1 MLKPV
6 FKIQIGPETFEP
18 AATSEIISVH
28 VCLDMDTPADS
39 FEIEF
44 GVSNKS
50 SKIKEEDDASIQLG
64 YEGHLVD
71 VFKGAVDSVEPGI
84 SGIRVTG
91 LNFMSKLLELRV
103 NQVYENQTAGG
114 LVSDLTNK
122 ASVRTEEISDGINFP
137 MYVVDD
143 SKNAYDHIRDL
154 AEKCGFDVYMSSENT
169 LVFNKYERTEP
180 HVLEYGKDI
189 IQADLNEEKPLVAGV
204 VVQGESPSSFKGAD
218 TSHWLTKR
226 QVEGVAGSGAR
237 LLIQDPTVRDKDTAE
252 KVATAWLD
260 ALTRTLSGIV
270 KAIGKAEVKLG
281 DTIEL
286 KGMRNSKMNGEFQV
300 RSVEHFLSKTE
311 GFTTLIGWRK

>member
-1 MLKPV
+1 MLKPAY
-6 FKIQIGPETFEP
+6 KIQIGPETFEP

-28 VCLDMDTPADS
+28 VSLDMDTPADS

-44 GVSNKS
+44 GVSNRS
-50 SKIKEEDDASIQLG
+50 SRIHEGDDASIQLG

-71 VFKGAVDSVEPGI
+71 VFKGAVDNVEPGI

-91 LNFMSKLLELRV
+91 LNFVSKLLEQRV

-114 LVSDLTNK
+114 IVSDLANK
-122 ASVRTEEISDGINFP
+122 AGVRTEEVSDGISFP

-154 AEKCGFDVYMSSENT
+154 AEKCGFDVYITSENK
-169 LVFNKYERTEP
+169 LVFNKYERGEP

-189 IQADLNEEKPLVAGV
+189 VQADLAEEKPLVAGV

-226 QVEGVAGSGAR
+226 QVEGVSGSGAR

-252 KVATAWLD
+252 KVAKAKLE
-260 ALTRTLSGIV
+260 ALMRSLSGTAKIV
-270 KAIGKAEVKLG
+270 GKAEVKLG

>member
-6 FKIQIGPETFEP
+6 YKIQIGRETFEP
-18 AATSEIISVH
+18 GASSEVISVR
-28 VCLDMDTPADS
+28 VCLGMDTPADS
-39 FEIEF
+39 FEIVF
-44 GVSNKS
+44 GASNKS
-50 SKIKEEDDASIQLG
+50 SKIREGDDASIQLG
-64 YEGHLVD
+64 YENRLVD

-91 LNFMSKLLELRV
+91 LNFVSKLLELRV

-114 LVSDLTNK
+114 IVSDLANK
-122 ASVRTEEISDGINFP
+122 AGIRTEEILDGISFP

-143 SKNAYDHIRDL
+143 GKNAYDHIRDL
-154 AEKCGFDVYMSSENT
+154 AEKCGFDVYMSSENK
-169 LVFNKYERTEP
+169 LVFKKYERREP

-189 IQADLNEEKPLVAGV
+189 IQADLAEEKPLVAGV

-226 QVEGVAGSGAR
+226 QVEGLAGSGAR
-237 LLIQDPTVRDKDTAE
+237 LLIHDPTVRDKDTAE

-281 DTIEL
+281 DTIEI

-311 GFTTLIGWRK
+311 GFTTFIGWRK